1 MGGIMLR
8 TAVPPLC
15 FGAAHGLLPATVP
28 LCIDMPPLS
37 TRRIARLSLYYPR
50 LPLIPF
56 PSAPYSIPVCPL
68 FLSRLPII
76 PFSSTLYINNEHMSR
91 ADAIGRFWPHIG

>member
-1 MGGIMLR
+1 MGGIMLL

-15 FGAAHGLLPATVP
+15 HGAAHGGLSATVP

-37 TRRIARLSLYYPR
+37 TRRIVGLYIYYTH
-50 LPLIPF
+50 LPLVFILT
-56 PSAPYSIPVCPL
+56 YPL
-68 FLSRLPII
+68 SHSHLPLI

-91 ADAIGRFWPHIG
+91 ADAIGRLWPHIG

>member
-1 MGGIMLR
+1 MGVIMLL

-15 FGAAHGLLPATVP
+15 LGAAHGVLSATVP

-37 TRRIARLSLYYPR
+37 TRRIVGLYIYYTR

-56 PSAPYSIPVCPL
+56 PSAPYPFLVYPL
-68 FLSRLPII
+68 
-76 PFSSTLYINNEHMSR
+76 Y
-91 ADAIGRFWPHIG
+91 